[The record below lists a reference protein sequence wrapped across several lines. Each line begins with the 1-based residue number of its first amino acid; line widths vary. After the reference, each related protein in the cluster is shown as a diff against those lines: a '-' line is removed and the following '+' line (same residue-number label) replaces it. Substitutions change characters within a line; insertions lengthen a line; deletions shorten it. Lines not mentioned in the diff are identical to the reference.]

1 MTAPSAF
8 RIDLGGSA
16 WELPEAASTFSWNY
30 GDGRAHLLSLYE
42 KGKQKQWDSASRID
56 WTHPVDRTNPMA
68 TPDIS
73 DSVLGRERWA
83 KLPEEEKGRMRLHSM
98 AWQFSQFLHGEQGAM
113 LCAAKLVHAVPQMDA
128 KLYAA
133 TQVIDE
139 ARHVE
144 VYARYLDSK
153 LGLTYPVN
161 RHLKTLLGQ
170 VITDS
175 RWDITSL
182 GMQIIVE
189 GLALASLHF
198 VREFAREP
206 LVRSIVTYVMQ
217 DEARHVAFG
226 RMALRDLYPQL
237 SSAERR
243 EREEFVVEACFLMR
257 DRFLPQDV
265 WENLELDVDECTQRV
280 NQAPETQRFRALL
293 FMRLAP
299 IIADIGLLGP
309 TTKRAFEAMG
319 VMQFTELDIDAQAR
333 RDEEAGEALDQARR
347 AETAATIE
355 AGRTVTEAVR

>member
-1 MTAPSAF
+1 M
-8 RIDLGGSA
+8 
-16 WELPEAASTFSWNY
+16 
-30 GDGRAHLLSLYE
+30 
-42 KGKQKQWDSASRID
+42 
-56 WTHPVDRTNPMA
+56 
-68 TPDIS
+68 
-73 DSVLGRERWA
+73 
-83 KLPEEEKGRMRLHSM
+83 
-98 AWQFSQFLHGEQGAM
+98 
-113 LCAAKLVHAVPQMDA
+113 
-128 KLYAA
+128 YAA

-144 VYARYLDSK
+144 VYTRYLDEK
-153 LGLTYPVN
+153 RGLSYPVN

-237 SSAERR
+237 TSAERTQ
-243 EREEFVVEACFLMR
+243 REEFVVEACYLMR
-257 DRFLPQDV
+257 DRFLAQDV
-265 WENLELDVDECTQRV
+265 WERLGLDVDECTRRV
-280 NQAPETQRFRALL
+280 NSAPETQQFRSLL

-299 IIADIGLLGP
+299 IINDIGLLGP
-309 TTKRAFEAMG
+309 TVKKAFEAMG
-319 VMQFTELDIDAQAR
+319 VMQFTQLDIDAQGR
-333 RDEEAGEALDQARR
+333 RDEEAGDALDRARL
-347 AETAATIE
+347 AEVAAHTAAAIE
-355 AGRTVTEAVR
+355 DGRAG

>member
-1 MTAPSAF
+1 MTVPSAF
-8 RIDLGGSA
+8 QLDLGGSA
-16 WELPEAASTFSWNY
+16 WELPEAGTTFSWDY
-30 GDGRAHLLSLYE
+30 RDGRAQLLSLYE
-42 KGKQKQWDSASRID
+42 KGKKKQWNSATRID
-56 WTHPVDRTNPMA
+56 WSHEVDRNNPMA
-68 TPDIS
+68 TPDFS
-73 DSVLGRERWA
+73 DSVLGPERWA
-83 KLPEEEKGRMRLHSM
+83 KLPDEEKGRMRLHSM
-98 AWQFSQFLHGEQGAM
+98 AWQFSQFLHGEQGAL

-128 KLYAA
+128 KMYAA

-144 VYARYLDSK
+144 VYARYLDEK

-161 RHLKTLLGQ
+161 KHLKTLLGQ

-206 LVRSIVTYVMQ
+206 LVRSIVTYIMQ

-237 SSAERR
+237 GDAERR
-243 EREEFVVEACFLMR
+243 EREEFVVEACYLMR
-257 DRFLPQDV
+257 DRFMAQDV
-265 WENLELDVDECTQRV
+265 WEALGLDVDECTKRV
-280 NQAPETQRFRALL
+280 NEAPETQQFRSLL

-299 IIADIGLLGP
+299 IISDIGLLGP

-319 VMQFTELDIDAQAR
+319 VMQFTKLDIDAQSR
-333 RDEEAGEALDQARR
+333 RDEEAGEALDQARL
-347 AETAATIE
+347 AVTNATIE
-355 AGRTVTEAVR
+355 EGRS

>member
-1 MTAPSAF
+1 MTNRSAF
-8 RIDLGGSA
+8 QLDLGGSA
-16 WELPEAASTFSWNY
+16 WELPEAATTFSWDY
-30 GDGRAHLLSLYE
+30 ADGRDHLLALYD
-42 KGKQKQWDSASRID
+42 KGKQKQWNSTTRID
-56 WTHPVDRTNPMA
+56 WSHAVDRDNPMA
-68 TPDIS
+68 VPDFS
-73 DSVLGRERWA
+73 DSVLGPERWA
-83 KLPEEEKGRMRLHSM
+83 KLSDADKGQMRLHSM
-98 AWQFSQFLHGEQGAM
+98 AWQFSQFLHGEQGAL

-128 KLYAA
+128 KMYAA

-144 VYARYLDSK
+144 VYTRYLDEK
-153 LGLTYPVN
+153 LGLSYPVN

-237 SSAERR
+237 TSAERTQ
-243 EREEFVVEACFLMR
+243 REEFVVEACYLMR
-257 DRFLPQDV
+257 DRFLAQDV
-265 WENLELDVDECTQRV
+265 WGRLGLDVDECTRRV
-280 NQAPETQRFRALL
+280 NSAPETQQFRSLL

-299 IIADIGLLGP
+299 IINDIGLLGP
-309 TTKRAFEAMG
+309 TVKKAFEAMG
-319 VMQFTELDIDAQAR
+319 VMQFTQLDIDAQGR
-333 RDEEAGEALDQARR
+333 RDEEAGDALDRARL
-347 AETAATIE
+347 AEVAAHTAAAIE
-355 AGRTVTEAVR
+355 DGRAG